1 MIAEFQ
7 PVAERRLLQLWREA
21 PNNNNLSLIQSPE
34 RPNRKYQGYLDGVI
48 VDSYHEI
55 QAVVEMKTRD
65 ASYQTFDSLWNK
77 EVMIRKHK
85 LDHGKSGARLFGV
98 PFILLYYLAQD
109 DVLMDLSVTD
119 HTGTVVT
126 PVRIERTRTNADIH
140 GGEAN
145 ELNAFIDMTDSILY
159 KGDAYEGFD

>member
-1 MIAEFQ
+1 MNAEFQ
-7 PVAERRLLQLWREA
+7 PVAERRLLELWREA
-21 PNNNNLSLIQSPE
+21 PLNNNLSLIQSPE

-48 VDSYHEI
+48 VDAGEI

-65 ASYQTFDSLWNK
+65 ASYQTFDSLWNR

-98 PFILLYYLAQD
+98 PFTLLYYLAQD
-109 DVLMDLSVTD
+109 DVLMELSVAD

-126 PVRIERTRTNADIH
+126 PVRIERTQTNSDIH

-145 ELNAFIDMTDSILY
+145 EMNAFIDMTDSILY